1 MRMRVPMVA
10 EGNDLYPSVVTI
22 AITNLWFSEVGVLS
36 LITSN
41 ITVWSNPPK
50 SFFSA
55 SDLLATFLPLYYLE
69 DLEWHTRGGSNLVHL
84 LL

>member
-22 AITNLWFSEVGVLS
+22 AMTNLWFSEVGVLS
-36 LITSN
+36 LIT
-41 ITVWSNPPK
+41 VWPNPPK

>member
-10 EGNDLYPSVVTI
+10 EGYDLYPSVVI
-22 AITNLWFSEVGVLS
+22 VAMTNLWFSEVGVLF
-36 LITSN
+36 L
-41 ITVWSNPPK
+41 ITVWSNPSK

-69 DLEWHTRGGSNLVHL
+69 DLEWHTRGGSIFVHL
-84 LL
+84 LLWLS